1 MKCCVLTGIALSLA
15 LGAAA
20 WAQDV
25 NSASPA
31 GQNPAPG
38 AYGQRGGRGG
48 IGMGPGRGLTGT
60 VTEVASDHYTVKT
73 DTGETYAVHFSA
85 NTRILKQTAGM
96 GQGMGRGMGGG
107 MGRGAG
113 GNRPES
119 LKPTDIKVG
128 DAIAAMGEV
137 DATAKSVD
145 AMMILKIDPER
156 AKQMREMQASY
167 GKTWLQGKVT
177 AIEGVKVTLLGTI
190 DNATHAFVADEN
202 TTFRKSREPITLAD
216 VQIGDMV
223 RAEGVLKDGI
233 FTAAT
238 VNVMGMPGTPM
249 VPRNGGPQ

>member
-1 MKCCVLTGIALSLA
+1 
-15 LGAAA
+15 
-20 WAQDV
+20 
-25 NSASPA
+25 
-31 GQNPAPG
+31 
-38 AYGQRGGRGG
+38 
-48 IGMGPGRGLTGT
+48 MGPGRGLTGT

-177 AIEGVKVTLLGTI
+177 AIEGVKVTLWTG
-190 DNATHAFVADEN
+190 
-202 TTFRKSREPITLAD
+202 RRCRS
-216 VQIGDMV
+216 
-223 RAEGVLKDGI
+223 
-233 FTAAT
+233 
-238 VNVMGMPGTPM
+238 
-249 VPRNGGPQ
+249 